1 MKTLCAE
8 CSGRAKM
15 KLTIMLLLFLLVGSA
30 AAQSPEIFYVS
41 DAVVGAQRLDT
52 LSFVALGKWSN
63 AVDAAEVNST
73 QIDCYKRFG
82 LCTVSSASSMHGKA
96 FVSVD
101 EYDILSWDSRELLAV
116 DTSPV
121 CQTNNIDVDFGKRRV
136 SISPTSKH
144 VTNDPLC
151 QIADK
156 HMGTAFLLGILEMD
170 KRETQSGKK

>member
-1 MKTLCAE
+1 M
-8 CSGRAKM
+8 
-15 KLTIMLLLFLLVGSA
+15 VGSA

-41 DAVVGAQRLDT
+41 DEVVGEQRLDT
-52 LSFVALGKWSN
+52 VYFFALGKWSN

-82 LCTVSSASSMHGKA
+82 FCSVSSASSMHGKA

-116 DTSPV
+116 DTSPI
-121 CQTNNIDVDFGKRRV
+121 CQTNNIHVDFAKRQV
-136 SISPTSKH
+136 SVSPTSKH

-156 HMGTAFLLGILEMD
+156 HMATAFLLGILDMD
-170 KRETQSGKK
+170 KMETQSGKK